1 MEPSR
6 DDFIIAIRSAFL
18 KKGTK
23 QRFSL
28 IVLLFFS
35 VGLIVLGKF
44 NFFALNY
51 LKIGINELV
60 YRTSFVASLPEKY
73 IGHSFRAVEKHIKIY
88 KDYNLIEEKLNK
100 LTTEK
105 YKTNFLESENKR
117 LKKILEDIT
126 YSSNAVIAKVL
137 IDKQSPFL
145 KSIIINKGSKN
156 DLKKGMA
163 VLSNNY
169 LIGKI
174 VEVNYSTSRV
184 LLLSDLNS
192 RTPVSIE
199 PGSIQSILSGD
210 GKNSGTIQYTKNNTL
225 INTDSIIY
233 TSGTGGLL
241 KPGIP
246 IGKIYKIE
254 NQNIADFFVDFTQL
268 RHVQVYSYEE
278 MENKQWVNLLKEI

>member
-6 DDFIIAIRSAFL
+6 DDFVIAIRSAFL

-28 IVLLFFS
+28 VVLLIIS
-35 VGLIVLGKF
+35 VVFIILGKI
-44 NFFALNY
+44 NFAPINY
-51 LKIGINELV
+51 LKVGINEIV
-60 YRTSFVASLPEKY
+60 YRVSFVTSLPEKY
-73 IGHSFRAVEKHIKIY
+73 ISYSFRAIEEHLNIY
-88 KDYNLIEEKLNK
+88 KNYNLIEEELKKLKNK
-100 LTTEK
+100 K
-105 YKTNFLESENKR
+105 YKTDFLESENKR

-126 YSSNAVIAKVL
+126 YSSDAVIAKVL

-163 VLSNNY
+163 VLSDNY

-174 VEVNYSTSRV
+174 VEVNYTTSRV

-192 RTPVSIE
+192 RIPVSIE

-225 INTDSIIY
+225 INSDSIIY

-246 IGKIYKIE
+246 IGKIYNIE
-254 NQNIADFFVDFTQL
+254 NKKSADFFVDFTQL
-268 RHVQVYSYEE
+268 RHVQVSSYEE
-278 MENKQWVNLLKEI
+278 EENK

>member
-28 IVLLFFS
+28 FFLLLFS
-35 VGLIVLGKF
+35 VSLIALGKF
-44 NFFALNY
+44 NFTPINY
-51 LKIGINELV
+51 LKYGINEV
-60 YRTSFVASLPEKY
+60 IYRTSFITSLPERYVGYSLKA
-73 IGHSFRAVEKHIKIY
+73 IEEHINIY
-88 KDYNLIEEKLNK
+88 KDYSSLEEELKKLK
-100 LTTEK
+100 TEK
-105 YKTNFLESENKR
+105 YQAKFLKSENNR
-117 LKKILEDIT
+117 LKKILEDVI
-126 YSSNAVIAKVL
+126 YSSDVLFAKVI

-145 KSIIINKGSKN
+145 RSIIINKGSKN
-156 DLKKGMA
+156 SLKKGMA
-163 VLSNNY
+163 VLSDNY

-174 VEVNYSTSRV
+174 VEVNYMTSRV

-192 RTPVSIE
+192 RIPVSIE

-210 GKNSGTIQYTKNNTL
+210 GKNSGIIQYTKDSTV
-225 INTDSIIY
+225 INADSIIY

-246 IGKIYKIE
+246 IGKIYISE
-254 NQNIADFFVDFTQL
+254 NKNLTNFFIDFTQL
-268 RHVQVYSYEE
+268 RYVEVLFYTEE
-278 MENKQWVNLLKEI
+278 ENK

>member
-28 IVLLFFS
+28 VALLLFSIFI
-35 VGLIVLGKF
+35 LVLGKF
-44 NFFALNY
+44 NFTAVNY
-51 LKIGINELV
+51 LKIGIKEIV
-60 YRTSFVASLPEKY
+60 YRTSFIASLPEKY
-73 IGHSFRAVEKHIKIY
+73 INYSLIAIEKHIKIY
-88 KDYNLIEEKLNK
+88 NDYNSIEQELKKLQG
-100 LTTEK
+100 EK
-105 YKTNFLESENKR
+105 YEVDYLDSENKR

-126 YSSNAVIAKVL
+126 YSSDLVLAKVL
-137 IDKQSPFL
+137 LDKQSPFL
-145 KSIIINKGSKN
+145 KSIVINKGSN
-156 DLKKGMA
+156 NNIKKGMA
-163 VLSNNY
+163 VLSDNY

-174 VEVNYSTSRV
+174 VEVNYTTSRV

-210 GKNSGTIQYTKNNTL
+210 GENSGFIQYIKDEATIPQESL
-225 INTDSIIY
+225 VY
-233 TSGTGGLL
+233 TSGTGGLF

-246 IGKIYKIE
+246 IGKISKS
-254 NQNIADFFVDFTQL
+254 NNKNNVNFFIDFTQL
-268 RHVQVYSYEE
+268 RYVKVALYEE
-278 MENKQWVNLLKEI
+278 KEN

>member
-28 IVLLFFS
+28 FFLLLFS
-35 VGLIVLGKF
+35 VSLIALGKF
-44 NFFALNY
+44 NFKPVNY
-51 LKIGINELV
+51 LKYGINEV
-60 YRTSFVASLPEKY
+60 IYRTSFITSLPERYVGYSLKA
-73 IGHSFRAVEKHIKIY
+73 IEEHINIY
-88 KDYNLIEEKLNK
+88 KDYSSLEEELKKLK
-100 LTTEK
+100 TEK
-105 YKTNFLESENKR
+105 YQAKFLKSENNR
-117 LKKILEDIT
+117 LKKILEDVI
-126 YSSNAVIAKVL
+126 YSSDVLFAKVI

-145 KSIIINKGSKN
+145 RSIIINKGSKN
-156 DLKKGMA
+156 SLKKGMA
-163 VLSNNY
+163 VLSDNY

-174 VEVNYSTSRV
+174 VEVNYMTSRV

-192 RTPVSIE
+192 RIPVSIE

-210 GKNSGTIQYTKNNTL
+210 GKNSGIIQYTKDSTV
-225 INTDSIIY
+225 INADSIIY

-246 IGKIYKIE
+246 IGKIYISE
-254 NQNIADFFVDFTQL
+254 NKNLTNFFIDFTQL
-268 RHVQVYSYEE
+268 RYVEVLFYTEE
-278 MENKQWVNLLKEI
+278 ENK